1 MRRPYPIDMPQTRAD
16 ELTYYDALGIASNAS
31 PDQVRYA
38 FRSLVRMIHPDHHP
52 DEQLKAVAELQ
63 MRKLNRIYGVLSDA
77 ERRRAYDFSL
87 EEERGSSTPLLSEK
101 LSSLRSSQVA
111 GIFAWT
117 AAAIVGIVVLTW
129 AITDG
134 PTLGSS
140 GITDK
145 ISVPTATV
153 SETGARRPDIATE
166 LARTKA
172 NLKIALFE
180 RDAAMRELDKLRGHL
195 SASSVATPS
204 ESRPELRRQDAAP
217 SNAIETMTEL
227 PGTLPPVAP
236 IFSPVLTTP
245 SSTRIARVP
254 PKVLTGF
261 WFYLRT
267 PEDKK
272 NPGLYPPE
280 FIEATISELNGQV
293 KGRYRSRYRIVD
305 RAISPDV
312 NFEFT
317 GKVSGNSVAATWT
330 GPGSAHGEITI
341 RRLSDNS
348 MRVEWTATQLGSLQG
363 LTAGTAALTRRLD

>member
-1 MRRPYPIDMPQTRAD
+1 MPQTRAE
-16 ELTYYDALGIASNAS
+16 ELTYYDELGIASNAS
-31 PDQVRYA
+31 PDQVRDA
-38 FRSLVRMIHPDHHP
+38 FRSLVRLIHPDHHP
-52 DEQLKAVAELQ
+52 DEHLKAVAELQ

-87 EEERGSSTPLLSEK
+87 EEERGPPTPLLSEK
-101 LSSLRSSQVA
+101 LSSLRSSRVA
-111 GIFAWT
+111 AAFAWT

-129 AITDG
+129 VITDG
-134 PTLGSS
+134 PTMGTAGL
-140 GITDK
+140 TDRVA
-145 ISVPTATV
+145 VPTSTV
-153 SETGARRPDIATE
+153 AETGARGPDLATE

-172 NLKIALFE
+172 DLRIARFE
-180 RDAAMRELDKLRGHL
+180 RDTAMRELDKLRGRL
-195 SASSVATPS
+195 ASPPVAPPH
-204 ESRPELRRQDAAP
+204 EARPELRRQDTVP
-217 SNAIETMTEL
+217 SNAIGTMTEL
-227 PGTLPPVAP
+227 PGTLPPVTPA
-236 IFSPVLTTP
+236 SAPVLTPP
-245 SSTRIARVP
+245 SSTRIATVP
-254 PKVLTGF
+254 PKALTGF

-317 GKVSGNSVAATWT
+317 GRVSGNSVAATWT
-330 GPGSAHGEITI
+330 GPGSAHGEMTI
-341 RRLSDNS
+341 RLLSDNS
-348 MRVEWTATQLGSLQG
+348 MRVEWTANQLGSLQG